1 MQATGE
7 QQRVSARSVRPIGV
21 LLKLAALS
29 GATTAVRAR
38 LHKGDDVNGVDD
50 RGRTALLLA
59 CSRGHVDCCQSLL
72 DAGANP
78 FAEDDE
84 GNSFMSV
91 ASRSEAETM
100 RALARR
106 VDWGK
111 GEPKS
116 IALADTVHQDAEIGQ
131 PDGAAPA
138 LDGEPDD
145 IGADGTG
152 TTNDEWV
159 VDAEPISPAH
169 DPTCV
174 DASIASHHALSIH
187 RPIDH
192 DDDWSDVDVLLP
204 ETAALSVKLTDPQLR
219 SVVARLI
226 RVALE
231 VGCVPPDEIT
241 AAAALFPYDEPGED
255 PDVVRRLETLIG
267 VLGGAVED
275 GAWEVAQKETD
286 SDALLEE
293 ETEEALAYF
302 AMLSSSRHDAL
313 RVYWREAQTTD
324 LLTAEREL
332 ELGAAIDAARNDAL
346 AAITRSR
353 DSAQLFKMLERQE
366 REVDDQDTGNEP
378 AASTQGASPAN
389 TTPMADD
396 AAATPPLQ
404 VGNSDQLLSVG
415 VSDASS
421 RSIESSADPEIGT
434 PEVGRTFVTEQKL
447 RAVGEALCGS
457 SDTRAIGADVLAA
470 TSRLRAARDILVTS
484 NLRLVLSIARKYTWS
499 SMSFSDLVQEG
510 NLGLIKAA
518 EKFEYRRGLRF
529 STYATWWIRQAV
541 SRAIADQART
551 IRIPVHMLEALHKVQ
566 TLARKLEQQVGSA
579 PSAQFLAEGLGM
591 TERDVRKALAVP
603 GEPLRI
609 GELGDTGMDPCVAEA
624 IADTSPTPEDT
635 LELTSLQEAIRH
647 QLDHLKPKEAL
658 ILRMRFGIP
667 DGDEHTLE
675 EVGLR
680 LEVTRERVRQIE
692 AKVMKKFQHPT
703 RLMFFRMLAGMP
715 EKGDGEAEPDGE

>member
-1 MQATGE
+1 MQATDE
-7 QQRVSARSVRPIGV
+7 QQRVSARSVRPIGA

-29 GATTAVRAR
+29 GATAAVLAR
-38 LHKGDDVNGVDD
+38 LRKGDDVNGVDD

-72 DAGANP
+72 DAGADP

-91 ASRSEAETM
+91 ASISEAETM
-100 RALARR
+100 QVLARR
-106 VDWGK
+106 IDYGK
-111 GEPKS
+111 GEPVS
-116 IALADTVHQDAEIGQ
+116 IALADTVEQDAEISQ
-131 PDGAAPA
+131 PVGAAQA
-138 LDGEPDD
+138 LDGEPAD
-145 IGADGTG
+145 IAAGATG
-152 TTNDEWV
+152 ATSDEWV
-159 VDAEPISPAH
+159 VDPEPVPSAH

-174 DASIASHHALSIH
+174 DASIASHHALSVH

-192 DDDWSDVDVLLP
+192 DDDWSDVVVLLP
-204 ETAALSVKLTDPQLR
+204 ESAALSVKLTDPQLR

-226 RVALE
+226 SVTLE
-231 VGCVPPDEIT
+231 FGCVPPDEIT

-275 GAWEVAQKETD
+275 GAWEVASGD
-286 SDALLEE
+286 GDPDAPLEE

-302 AMLSSSRHDAL
+302 AMLSSPRHDAL
-313 RVYWREAQTTD
+313 RVYWREAQTID
-324 LLTAEREL
+324 LLTPEREL
-332 ELGAAIDAARNDAL
+332 ELGAVIDAARNDAL
-346 AAITRSR
+346 AAIARSR
-353 DSAQLFKMLERQE
+353 DSVQLFEKLERQE
-366 REVDDQDTGNEP
+366 REVGDQDTGDEP
-378 AASTQGASPAN
+378 AVSTQGASSAN
-389 TTPMADD
+389 GAPMAGD
-396 AAATPPLQ
+396 AAAKSPVQ
-404 VGNSDQLLSVG
+404 DGARDQTLSVG
-415 VSDASS
+415 ASDASCG
-421 RSIESSADPEIGT
+421 SIESSTDPEIGP

-447 RAVGEALCGS
+447 REVGEALCRS
-457 SDTRAIGADVLAA
+457 SDTCAIGAEVLAA

-499 SMSFSDLVQEG
+499 SLPLSDLVQEG

-518 EKFEYRRGLRF
+518 EKYEYRRGLRF

-551 IRIPVHMLEALHKVQ
+551 IRVPVHMLETLHKVQ
-566 TLARKLEQQVGSA
+566 TLARKLEQQIGSA

-609 GELGDTGMDPCVAEA
+609 GELGDTGMDPCDAQA

-703 RLMFFRMLAGMP
+703 RLTFFRMLAGMP